1 MEVLNTIFY
10 FVVTIGILV
19 LVHEFGH
26 FAAAKLFGMKVERFS
41 IGFPPRAFGKKVG
54 DTDYCVSWIPIGG
67 YVKIAGMIDESFD
80 TEHLKEEPKSWEFR
94 SKPAWQRMVVLT
106 AGVFMNLL
114 LAVAIFWF
122 ILYVD
127 GKIVRPV
134 TTIGYIIPE
143 SPAQKAGL
151 QVGDRIVAING
162 TAMKQWD
169 EIEATIYG
177 DEMGSD
183 IVMDVERAGTP
194 LSFSISRANIPDLSE
209 RRFGVLP
216 SGLMPGISR
225 VEDGMPAAAIGIQ
238 PGDIIRTVNGNPI
251 DFSTLSGVVSQFA
264 SKEIVLG
271 WTRGKEPYTARVT
284 PTAEGRIGV
293 ALDPVYEGPI
303 ERIKFSLFGALTES
317 VEDIV
322 GMTGLF
328 IKNIYSIIVGKV
340 SFEKSIGGPIK
351 IAEIAARSA
360 KIGIMSFLTILAW
373 LSISLAI
380 LNLLPFPALDG
391 GHLMFLMIETLFR
404 REIPNKV
411 KLAIQQAGFVAL
423 LVFMAFVLYND
434 IVNF

>member
-19 LVHEFGH
+19 LVHEIGH

-41 IGFPPRAFGKKVG
+41 IGFPPRAFGKKIG

-80 TEHLKEEPKSWEFR
+80 TEHLNKPPEPWEFR
-94 SKPAWQRMVVLT
+94 SKPAWQRMIVLA
-106 AGVFMNLL
+106 AGVFMNLV
-114 LAVAIFWF
+114 LAVTILWF

-127 GKIVRPV
+127 GKVMRPV

-143 SPAQKAGL
+143 SPAEKAGL
-151 QVGDRIVAING
+151 QVGDKITAING
-162 TAMKQWD
+162 TRVKQWD
-169 EIEATIYG
+169 DIEAFIYG
-177 DEMGSD
+177 NEMGSD
-183 IVMDVERAGTP
+183 IVMDVERANSP
-194 LSFSISRANIPDLSE
+194 LSFSISRENIPDLSE

-251 DFSTLSGVVSQFA
+251 DFSTLSGVVSRFA

-322 GMTGLF
+322 GMTGLL

-340 SFEKSIGGPIK
+340 SFEKSVGGPIK

-360 KIGIMSFLTILAW
+360 EIGLTSFLTIMAW
-373 LSISLAI
+373 LSISLAV

-404 REIPNKV
+404 REIPTKV
-411 KLAIQQAGFVAL
+411 KLAIQQAGFIAL

-434 IVNF
+434 IANL